1 MEKRR
6 SKKYERRLAKYL
18 RQKADR
24 AEYVRKLNNAKQ
36 NVQYTKNN
44 YDVFEK
50 SNRKAKKL
58 AGRLSQLGNVIVG
71 FELLNAS
78 YDYYRRSENMKNY
91 QAPRIKRGNS

>member
-1 MEKRR
+1 MVNYEKVINIQEKKQKPNKYYGQRNLFNGKVDNTQYVWR
-6 SKKYERRLAKYL
+6 KGGQKKYERRLAKYL

-50 SNRKAKKL
+50 SNRKAK
-58 AGRLSQLGNVIVG
+58 N
-71 FELLNAS
+71 
-78 YDYYRRSENMKNY
+78 
-91 QAPRIKRGNS
+91 